1 MSFPLELEQRLCR
14 DLRRIKD
21 LTFTIKN
28 FIHLPQRNISHTYF
42 VIDALAT
49 AKEIINSYPSSFI
62 QHPRIHRKVDKVFT
76 IFLATTA
83 FFTSQTRLKPMSME
97 LGLMLMKCT
106 MAKIN

>member
-1 MSFPLELEQRLCR
+1 MSFPLEQEQRLRR

-42 VIDALAT
+42 VIDALAE
-49 AKEIINSYPSSFI
+49 AREIINNYPSSFI

-76 IFLATTA
+76 VFLVTTA
-83 FFTSQTRLKPMSME
+83 FYTSQR
-97 LGLMLMKCT
+97 
-106 MAKIN
+106 